1 MARGDMH
8 WASVFARNL
17 GIGVSLG
24 FALTLTLSHQGEG
37 NWAQYTQGMYRRL
50 IAKLGTNLLTKGT
63 ERLDLEVMSA
73 VVGQVARLRQS
84 GHEVIVVTSGAIT
97 AGRHRLGSLP
107 KRRDIPVRQV
117 LSAVGQSYLMQA
129 YDELFRW
136 HDVVTAQ
143 TLLTRRD
150 LSDRVGYLNAR
161 NTLLAL
167 LELGVV
173 PIVNENDAVA
183 VEEIAATKIGDN
195 DTLSALVANLVDAD
209 LLAILTTTK
218 GLYTADPHLDPTAR
232 LLERVERVDAEIER
246 MAGGAISARS
256 IGGMV
261 TKIGAAK
268 LATASGVNVAIVDG
282 HEPRVLERLAS
293 GEPVGTLFPAQMDR
307 IESRKRWM
315 LAGLSARGRI
325 LVDAG
330 AARALREQNTSL
342 LPAGII
348 AIEGSFDRGDAI
360 EIDGPSGDRIG
371 FGISNYRD
379 SDLDRIRGQRSDQ
392 IAGVLGYEYGS
403 EAVHRNNLVIG

>member
-1 MARGDMH
+1 
-8 WASVFARNL
+8 
-17 GIGVSLG
+17 
-24 FALTLTLSHQGEG
+24 
-37 NWAQYTQGMYRRL
+37 MYRRL
-50 IAKLGTNLLTKGT
+50 IAKLGTNLLTRGT

-73 VVGQVARLRQS
+73 IVGQVARLHRS
-84 GHEVIVVTSGAIT
+84 GHEIIVVTSGAIT
-97 AGRHRLGSLP
+97 AGRHRLGSMP

-173 PIVNENDAVA
+173 PVVNENDAVA
-183 VEEIAATKIGDN
+183 VEEIAETKIGDN
-195 DTLSALVANLVDAD
+195 DTLSALVGNLVDAD

-218 GLYTADPHLDPTAR
+218 GLYTADPNLDSNAR

-261 TKIGAAK
+261 TKVGAAK
-268 LATASGVNVAIVDG
+268 LATASGVNVVIVDG
-282 HEPRVLERLAS
+282 HEPNVLERLAA
-293 GEPVGTLFPAQMDR
+293 GEALGTLFPAQIDR
-307 IESRKRWM
+307 VESRKRWM

-330 AARALREQNTSL
+330 AARALREQKTSL
-342 LPAGII
+342 LPAGIVS
-348 AIEGSFDRGDAI
+348 IEGSFDRGDTI
-360 EIDGPSGDRIG
+360 EIDGPAGDRIG

-379 SDLDRIRGQRSDQ
+379 SDLEQIRGQRSDR
-392 IAGVLGYEYGS
+392 IAAMLGYEYGA